1 MSKYQNT
8 RFREA
13 LRTHFL
19 HLCSSVKFWS
29 EKFNQN
35 GEEEYREPSFLSDLC
50 LRSAGKC
57 DIPFSWLYL
66 IEDFIHFPQPHVYH
80 VFSCYCGPAFV
91 SLVPCGCGWRSFST
105 LAHFQTR
112 GGVSIGQGRTVTI
125 AEEDE
130 GGSRADRLTA
140 VQHSHHLSDM
150 IGKVWKTLE
159 NKTKSISWVRK
170 IVYFSVKEIDTSW
183 QLIPKSQ
190 LTIPPWLKIVV

>member
-1 MSKYQNT
+1 MVKKETFGWVFKRRFAQEFNFWFPVKLKCTLKYGMSKYQNT

-35 GEEEYREPSFLSDLC
+35 GEEEYRESSFLSDLC

-91 SLVPCGCGWRSFST
+91 FLVPCGCGWRSFST

-112 GGVSIGQGRTVTI
+112 GGVSIGKRPRQNSDNSRGGWRGQPGGQADHGT
-125 AEEDE
+125 AQSSPFRHDWESLEDAWE
-130 GGSRADRLTA
+130 
-140 VQHSHHLSDM
+140 
-150 IGKVWKTLE
+150 
-159 NKTKSISWVRK
+159 
-170 IVYFSVKEIDTSW
+170 
-183 QLIPKSQ
+183 
-190 LTIPPWLKIVV
+190 